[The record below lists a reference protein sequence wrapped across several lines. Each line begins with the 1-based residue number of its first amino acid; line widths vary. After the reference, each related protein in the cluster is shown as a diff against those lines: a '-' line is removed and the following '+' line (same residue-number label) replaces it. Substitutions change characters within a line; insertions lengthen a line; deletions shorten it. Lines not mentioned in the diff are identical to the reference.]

1 MDAWIVVES
10 HPPSSDSSSPNITHT
25 ITLHNHRF
33 ATYNSVFIAF
43 YTTMS
48 SSTQTSSTTTTPSS
62 STTQTLYPTLR
73 ERYLRNS
80 KLILRSRLHFHK
92 TTFVDSTPSTVQPH
106 KDNLPRRKYSGASDT
121 SRRSFSVE
129 EESDDEDDCDTSH

>member
-1 MDAWIVVES
+1 
-10 HPPSSDSSSPNITHT
+10 
-25 ITLHNHRF
+25 
-33 ATYNSVFIAF
+33 
-43 YTTMS
+43 MS
-48 SSTQTSSTTTTPSS
+48 SSTQTSSS
-62 STTQTLYPTLR
+62 STTSSYPSTMHQTLYPTLR
-73 ERYLRNS
+73 ERYLRNT

-129 EESDDEDDCDTSH
+129 ESDDEDDSTGDSLN